1 MRADLSRERAR
12 SPNRSAASPWAPG
25 RTKLRAFIES
35 ERFERAMT
43 ALIVVNAATLGIE
56 TSPEWMSRHGAL
68 LHAIDRAALSVFVAE
83 LLARLFVF
91 RTRFFHDPWRVFDF
105 VVVGIALLPAAGAF
119 SVLRALRILR
129 VLRLVSLVPSMRG
142 VVGALLKALPG
153 MASIIGLL
161 ALVLYVSAVLATK
174 LFGPLAPHF
183 FGTLGLSLFTLFQ
196 IMTVEGWPDIAR
208 EVMVKAP
215 QAWVFFVAYLLIAT
229 FMVLN
234 LFIAVVVNAMQAQ
247 VSADLKDEGE
257 AHARAILD
265 EVRALRGEIEQLR
278 RSRPA

>member
-1 MRADLSRERAR
+1 MFT
-12 SPNRSAASPWAPG
+12 APG
-25 RTKLRAFIES
+25 ENPATDPTPRQTGPLAAVRTFIES
-35 ERFERAMT
+35 SQFEQAMT
-43 ALIVVNAATLGIE
+43 ALIVLNAVTLGLE
-56 TSPEWMSRHGAL
+56 TSPEMLSRHGDV
-68 LHAIDRAALSVFVAE
+68 LHAIDRAALSVFAAE
-83 LLARLFVF
+83 LAARFFVF

-105 VVVGIALLPAAGAF
+105 FVVGIALIPAAGAF

-174 LFGPLAPHF
+174 LFGPIAPQF
-183 FGTLGLSLFTLFQ
+183 FGTLGSSLFTLFQ

-208 EVMVKAP
+208 DVMATAP
-215 QAWVFFVAYLLIAT
+215 QAWIFFVVYLLIAT

-234 LFIAVVVNAMQAQ
+234 LFIAVVVNAMQSQ
-247 VSADLKDEGE
+247 VSDDLKDEGD
-257 AHARAILD
+257 AHTKAILD
-265 EVRALRGEIEQLR
+265 EVRSLRREIERLRGSL
-278 RSRPA
+278 PA